1 MTPHTRSGPAPCF
14 EDLCDRVDAKA
25 DVRVEA
31 GFNLGYIY
39 KRRGRL
45 EQAAQVWWRDVV
57 SAFLLN
63 PDNAGELHEKG
74 RYWMARTLLE
84 LGAVFQQEGKLDQAG
99 DAWKLILKTGL
110 PFAAVAKANLAAIT
124 PPAGP

>member
-1 MTPHTRSGPAPCF
+1 M
-14 EDLCDRVDAKA
+14 
-25 DVRVEA
+25 RVEA
-31 GFNLGYIY
+31 GYNLGELLV
-39 KRRGRL
+39 RRDSADKAV
-45 EQAAQVWWRDVV
+45 EVWWRDVV